1 MMIRN
6 KGVAALDQARM
17 GPRRS
22 LLLGA
27 EHQLRQP
34 LNAVSLLVGELSQGI
49 SGRDRDAV
57 IDDLRYA
64 LKLSNRWLDSL
75 VELEKAGHGLVV
87 PDVADV
93 HMDEIFPRL
102 QEDFAENFEGLGL
115 DFRVV
120 ESKLVVRADPHLL
133 RRILTILLD
142 NAAKFTREGK
152 VLMGCRRM
160 GAKVRVEVW
169 DSGLGMAADEWLRV
183 FDPYFR
189 LENEV
194 RPRERGLGVG
204 LTLAQKLA
212 ALCGDELAVASRLGS
227 GSCFAL
233 TLQAADHRR
242 PRAPLVQ
249 EHSGVPPNPLDGAD
263 VLLLEDEET
272 ALLSNHLDLW
282 GASVHR
288 AAASRAA
295 LAQGV
300 ERGVALVLADEKT
313 FEICGGWELLANL
326 SRLGES
332 VPPVIL
338 VSENAEAVAP
348 PDVKAGVHFLLR
360 PIRPARL
367 RALCLFALAPP

>member
-1 MMIRN
+1 MMIRD
-6 KGVAALDQARM
+6 KGVAALDQARV

-34 LNAVSLLVGELSQGI
+34 LNAVSLLIGELSQGI

-75 VELEKAGHGLVV
+75 VELEKAGQGLVV
-87 PDVADV
+87 PELADV
-93 HMDEIFPRL
+93 HLDEVFPRL

-120 ESKLVVRADPHLL
+120 QSKQVVRADPHLL

-152 VLMGCRRM
+152 VLMGCRCVGDM
-160 GAKVRVEVW
+160 VRIEVW

-204 LTLAQKLA
+204 LTLARKLA
-212 ALCGDELAVASRLGS
+212 ALSGDQLEVASRLGS
-227 GSCFAL
+227 GSCFSL
-233 TLQAADHRR
+233 TLRAVDVSR
-242 PRAPLVQ
+242 PRVPVAQ
-249 EHSGVPPNPLDGAD
+249 QHSGLPPNPLDGAD
-263 VLLLEDEET
+263 ILLLEGDEA
-272 ALLSNHLDLW
+272 ALLSNHLELW
-282 GASVHR
+282 GASVHLT
-288 AAASRAA
+288 AASRAA

-300 ERGVALVLADEKT
+300 ERQPLLVLADHEA
-313 FEICGGWELLANL
+313 FENCGGWELLANL
-326 SRLGES
+326 RRLGED

-338 VSENAEAVAP
+338 VSADAAAP
-348 PDVKAGVHFLLR
+348 PDAGVHILQR
-360 PIRPARL
+360 PVRPARL